1 MIILLSFLLINASE
15 FIPSERY
22 GHTANYNEIDNK
34 IYFLGGVDRNNST
47 LADFFTLEISNS
59 LNIIAPNF
67 EQQILNPTPPPKVA
81 FVTSVIKNSK
91 IYVYGSSDDT
101 M

>member
-1 MIILLSFLLINASE
+1 MIILLSFLLINASG

-34 IYFLGGVDRNNST
+34 LYFLGGVDRNNST

-59 LNIIAPNF
+59 LNITAPNF
-67 EQQILNPTPPPKVA
+67 EPQILNPAPPNVT